1 MKKSRITMISLCGA
15 ALFATSVYASE
26 MSDTVH
32 RKTMGGLHHSEQ
44 INDAEKSESS
54 MSDAVH
60 RKTMGGLKHKKQKG
74 VMDEDEEAAVMSDG
88 THRKTMGGLSHP
100 QK

>member
-1 MKKSRITMISLCGA
+1 MKKTSITIMSLCGV
-15 ALFATSVYASE
+15 ALFATSAYANE

-32 RKTMGGLHHSEQ
+32 RKTMGGPHHSEQ
-44 INDAEKSESS
+44 ANDVEKGASS

-60 RKTMGGLKHKKQKG
+60 RKTMGGLKHKKQTD
-74 VMDEDEEAAVMSDG
+74 VMDEDGEAAVMSDG